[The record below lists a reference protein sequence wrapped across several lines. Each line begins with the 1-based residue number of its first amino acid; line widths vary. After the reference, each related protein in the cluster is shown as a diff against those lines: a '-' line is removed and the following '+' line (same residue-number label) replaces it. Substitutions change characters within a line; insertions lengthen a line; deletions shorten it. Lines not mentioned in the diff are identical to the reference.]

1 MKLKIVNAILIIDIL
16 TIFLMLSII
25 FIPSTAMRV
34 ILGIPFLLFFPGY
47 SLVAALFV
55 KKEGID
61 NIERIALSFGMSVA
75 ISALLGFGLN
85 YTSWGIRLD
94 SVLYCITAF
103 ILVTS
108 AIALT
113 MRIIILKKDKLTTE
127 FTLKLPGWDGST
139 LNKSLSIILA
149 AAIFGSLGTLGYT
162 ILKPKIGE
170 KFAEFY
176 ILGPDGKADDYPTQF
191 TLNNGQITQVVYGDG
206 SVDTTRGFG
215 AVILGIINQEQ
226 QTAIY
231 TVKITINGEP
241 VKIDFDST
249 IDTSLEPIEL
259 QQGEKWENE
268 IGIIP
273 DQAGDNQKVEL
284 SLFSGTETTAEDSLY
299 FWISVKPA

>member
-149 AAIFGSLGTLGYT
+149 VAIFGSLGTLGYT

-170 KFAEFY
+170 KFAE
-176 ILGPDGKADDYPTQF
+176 ICL
-191 TLNNGQITQVVYGDG
+191 L
-206 SVDTTRGFG
+206 
-215 AVILGIINQEQ
+215 
-226 QTAIY
+226 
-231 TVKITINGEP
+231 
-241 VKIDFDST
+241 
-249 IDTSLEPIEL
+249 
-259 QQGEKWENE
+259 
-268 IGIIP
+268 
-273 DQAGDNQKVEL
+273 
-284 SLFSGTETTAEDSLY
+284 
-299 FWISVKPA
+299 